1 MAPRRRTLLAQ
12 RPSTDYVKERNDFN
26 VKEVVKR
33 QYGDSCTYLTKM
45 IQQQWK
51 V

>member
-12 RPSTDYVKERNDFN
+12 RPPADYVKERNDFN

-33 QYGDSCTYLTKM
+33 QYGDSCTYLAKM
-45 IQQQWK
+45 MKQ
-51 V
+51 

>member
-1 MAPRRRTLLAQ
+1 MAPRRRALVAQ
-12 RPSTDYVKERNDFN
+12 RPPTDYVKERNDFD

-45 IQQQWK
+45 IKQQWAM
-51 V
+51 